1 MITNTNSSYTSIV
14 ELETYQDKHRVI
26 TDVEKRFMSHLR
38 ASSPSLYSA

>member
-26 TDVEKRFMSHLR
+26 TDVEKRLICHLR
-38 ASSPSLYSA
+38 ASYPSLYSM